1 MLLSI
6 YILNINYYIA
16 INSQAIWSTLVG
28 WFLLG
33 FYGRD
38 HYPGNGP
45 TVSGFFLSPRVEGS
59 TFFLKAEFKF
69 SIKSLPF
76 KVH

>member
-6 YILNINYYIA
+6 HIFNINYYYIA
-16 INSQAIWSTLVG
+16 INSQAKWSTLVG
-28 WFLLG
+28 WFLVGIL
-33 FYGRD
+33 

-45 TVSGFFLSPRVEGS
+45 MVSGFFLSPRVEGS
-59 TFFLKAEFKF
+59 TVFFKAEFKF
-69 SIKSLPF
+69 LCKSLPF